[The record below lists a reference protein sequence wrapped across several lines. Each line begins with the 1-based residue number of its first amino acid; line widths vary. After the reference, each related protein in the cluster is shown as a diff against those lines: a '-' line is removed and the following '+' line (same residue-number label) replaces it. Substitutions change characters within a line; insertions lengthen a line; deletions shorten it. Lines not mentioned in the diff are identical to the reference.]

1 MSSKIFKG
9 LPNPGIQAFRWSNS
23 CSPSCSLD
31 MNEGISQRLLDQA
44 RPLRI
49 HLLGVAGS
57 GMSGLAALLLEMGHE
72 VSGSDRVTSGE
83 IERLQ
88 GLGLMFSSPHS
99 REAVSG
105 VDAVVYSSAIRSDNV
120 ALVEARR
127 TEVLCLRRAECLA
140 AILHTRKGVLVTG
153 THGKTTTSAICA
165 HVLNNAGST
174 VSHYIGAEIPVLGA
188 NAHWDGGSEYIV
200 AEGDESDGTLD
211 LYKPAYAVVLNIE
224 EDHLDYYDGLQQIV
238 SVFRTLLE
246 QTSGKVIYCREDST
260 AKELCSHYEGGLSYG
275 WSDADYTAADVMEGR
290 GVIAF
295 TVFRRDEE
303 LGRVELGIPGRH
315 NVLNALAAIALADD
329 LQLDFSC
336 VARALS
342 SFAGAKRRFES
353 VYLSPRF
360 HVIDDYGH
368 HPTEIQATL
377 QTARSL
383 EPNRI
388 VALFQPHRY
397 SRTERFAAEFG
408 QALQGADL
416 VFVTGIYAASED
428 PIEGVSGMTILEA
441 VEQRGSTKCIYH
453 EDLSTIH
460 HMVGNVLKS
469 GDLLLTLG
477 AGNIHEVGKRI
488 SADLQLVDLLKA
500 EFADTDLEIKL
511 YESMRRHTTMLV
523 GGPAQFWIEPR
534 TFSAFAGAVKFFKER
549 GVPVRVVGRGSNLL
563 VRDGGIRGAV
573 IHPSKGEFG
582 KLEVSGNLLS
592 AGAGVRF
599 KKVASFAEDVGLG
612 DFAWMEGIPGNVGG
626 GLRMNAGAM
635 GWETFDQVVSIT
647 FLDEDGEIRTR
658 TREEIEAHYRNV
670 PELHR
675 SYALRAVFRGEAAEG
690 DQIREKMVES
700 KNHRRQSQPLAA
712 SAGCIFKNP
721 ENIGAGKVI
730 DEMGLKGKSVG
741 MAEVSHEH
749 GNFIVNRGKASAD
762 DVLQLIED
770 IRREAKDRRGINLET
785 EIQIVGEDQVVF

>member
-1 MSSKIFKG
+1 MI
-9 LPNPGIQAFRWSNS
+9 
-23 CSPSCSLD
+23 D
-31 MNEGISQRLLDQA
+31 EISQRLLDQA

-57 GMSGLAALLLEMGHE
+57 GMSGLAALLLEMGHH
-72 VSGSDRVTSGE
+72 VSGSDRVTSVE

-88 GLGLMFSSPHS
+88 GLGLEFSSPHS

-105 VDAVVYSSAIRSDNV
+105 VEAVVYSSAIRADNV
-120 ALVEARR
+120 ALVEAERIG
-127 TEVLCLRRAECLA
+127 VPCLRRAECLA
-140 AILHTRKGVLVTG
+140 AILHTRKGVLVAG
-153 THGKTTTSAICA
+153 THGKTTTSAMCA
-165 HVLNNAGST
+165 HVLNNGGAA
-174 VSHYIGAEIPVLGA
+174 VSHYVGAEIPVLGA
-188 NAHWDGGSEYIV
+188 NAHWDEGSEYLV
-200 AEGDESDGTLD
+200 AEGDESDGTLE
-211 LYKPAYAVVLNIE
+211 LYRPTYAVVLNIE
-224 EDHLDYYDGLQQIV
+224 EEHLDYYEGLQEIV
-238 SVFRTLLE
+238 GVFRRLLE
-246 QTSGKVIYCREDST
+246 QTSGKVIYCREDPV
-260 AKELCSHYEGGLSYG
+260 AHELCKNYEGGLSYG
-275 WSDADYTAADVMEGR
+275 WSDADYTAANVVEGR

-295 TVFRRDEE
+295 TVVRRGEE
-303 LGRVELGIPGRH
+303 MGRVELGIPGRH

-329 LQLDFSC
+329 LQVDFSH
-336 VARALS
+336 VTRALS

-368 HPTEIQATL
+368 HPTEIAATL

-397 SRTERFAAEFG
+397 SRTERLAAEFG
-408 QALQGADL
+408 KALQAADL
-416 VFVTGIYAASED
+416 VFVTGIYAASES
-428 PIEGVSGMTILEA
+428 PIEGISGMTIFEA
-441 VEQRGSTKCIYH
+441 VEQQGSTKCVYH
-453 EDLSTIH
+453 EDLSTVH
-460 HMVGNVLKS
+460 HVVGNALKA

-477 AGNIHEVGKRI
+477 AGNVHEAGKRI
-488 SADLQLVDLLKA
+488 SEGLQLIDVLKGDFA
-500 EFADTDLEIKL
+500 ESDLEIKL

-534 TFSAFAGAVKFFKER
+534 TLSALVGAVKFFKQR

-582 KLEVSGNLLS
+582 EIGVRGDLLT
-592 AGAGVRF
+592 AGSGVRF
-599 KKVASFAEDVGLG
+599 KKVASFAEEAGLG

-635 GWETFDQVVSIT
+635 GWETFDQVVSVT

-658 TREEIEAHYRNV
+658 SREEIEAHYRNV
-670 PELHR
+670 PELHQN
-675 SYALRAVFRGEAAEG
+675 YALKAVFRGAVSGKDE
-690 DQIREKMVES
+690 IREKMVES

-721 ENIGAGKVI
+721 ESVGAGKLI
-730 DEMGLKGKSVG
+730 DELGLKGRKVG

-749 GNFIVNRGKASAD
+749 GNFIVNRGKADAD
-762 DVLQLIED
+762 DVLQLIEE
-770 IRREAKDRRGINLET
+770 IRIEVKEQRGIDLET
-785 EIQIVGEDQVVF
+785 EIQIVGEDQVAF